1 MVRGRVGSP
10 EGSLYQAR
18 RRQHTNLRTDSKLLV
33 ANCPPGLAK
42 VLEDSFFYRSSTTS
56 RIRSTLTV
64 RAARRVYLD
73 SPGRAESCAMIE
85 TGAATTTIGLD
96 VAEVLTLFDAG

>member
-1 MVRGRVGSP
+1 M
-10 EGSLYQAR
+10 
-18 RRQHTNLRTDSKLLV
+18 
-33 ANCPPGLAK
+33 
-42 VLEDSFFYRSSTTS
+42 
-56 RIRSTLTV
+56 TV